1 MSTYLHEFLALAG
14 LHLLAVASPGPDFAL
29 VLRQSLVAGRRAAL
43 LSSLG
48 IGTAILLHVAYT
60 VLGVG
65 VLLRASPLAF
75 TCMKWAGAAYLLWLA
90 WCCSKA
96 RPARTPS
103 ETASQA
109 TAPSDSAS
117 SGSLG
122 GDRGAFLR
130 GFLTNVLN
138 PKATMF
144 FLALFSVGVSA
155 STPRLVVGLYGL
167 WMAIAT
173 AAWFC
178 LVSLCLTHP
187 AALSRF
193 RRNAHWIDWLTG
205 AVMLLFAARL
215 LLAD

>member
-1 MSTYLHEFLALAG
+1 MSLYLHEFLALAG

-29 VLRQSLVAGRRAAL
+29 VLRQSLIAGRRAAL

-65 VLLRASPLAF
+65 VLLRAYPMALS
-75 TCMKWAGAAYLLWLA
+75 CMKWAGACYLLWLA

-96 RPARTPS
+96 RPARTDPQLATS
-103 ETASQA
+103 A
-109 TAPSDSAS
+109 TAPTESLPARHSDRA
-117 SGSLG
+117 
-122 GDRGAFLR
+122 AFLR

-155 STPRLVVGLYGL
+155 STPRLVVGFYGL
-167 WMAIAT
+167 WMAVAT

-215 LLAD
+215 LLVD